1 MIKYSVLA
9 CAIGFV
15 LDLII
20 GDPHWMYHPIRLVGN
35 LIALT
40 EKLLRKILPDKK
52 NALLIG
58 GGLLVLIVSGISTGV
73 IFCLVYAAYRFHV
86 GAGIAVESILSYFI
100 LATKSL
106 KTESMKVYDK
116 IAAHDL
122 EGGRQAVA
130 MIVGRDTAVLDDQGV
145 IKAAVETVAE
155 NLSDGVIAPMIF
167 LLIGGSVFGTFYKSI
182 NTMDSMVGY
191 KNDKYIYFGRAAAK
205 LDDVVNY
212 IPARISALML
222 IIGSAV
228 CRKDYKNAWRIF
240 KRDRYNHSS
249 PNSAQTESVCAGA
262 LRIRLAGDAY
272 YFGKLVKKPFI
283 GDDLEPVKV
292 EHIRQTNDMMYAAS
306 FASMIIIG
314 GIAFALQ
321 QWIGGML

>member
-1 MIKYSVLA
+1 MFRYSILA
-9 CAIGFV
+9 CTIGFV

-20 GDPHWMYHPIRLVGN
+20 GDPHWMYHPIRFVGN
-35 LIALT
+35 LIMLI
-40 EKLLRKILPDKK
+40 EKLLRKIFPDTK
-52 NALLIG
+52 
-58 GGLLVLIVSGISTGV
+58 GGLLFAGVLLVILVSGISTGV
-73 IFCLVYAAYRFHV
+73 VFGIVYLAYGINV
-86 GAGIAVESILSYFI
+86 YVGIAVESILSYFI

-116 IAAHDL
+116 IAVHDL
-122 EGGRQAVA
+122 EGGRKAVA
-130 MIVGRDTAVLDDQGV
+130 MIVGRDTAALDEKGV

-228 CRKDYKNAWRIF
+228 CKKDYKNAWKIF
-240 KRDRYNHSS
+240 KRDRYNHLS

-272 YFGKLVKKPFI
+272 YFGKLVKKPYI
-283 GDDLEPVKV
+283 GDDLEPVRV
-292 EHIRQTNDMMYAAS
+292 ENIREINDMMYTAS
-306 FASMIIIG
+306 FASLLIIGIIIF
-314 GIAFALQ
+314 GIKCCIL
-321 QWIGGML
+321 L